1 MRTNPAIVI
10 PSATRS
16 TRWRSLSHAEGGTK
30 NSHPATYGRAFAPT
44 CRSRTLRRAIRQ
56 SCDRPLSTTRRYT
69 TPKQLEHNPARNED
83 TAGPILQGQRSAACF
98 EYGIPRQP
106 ASLHGRR
113 PFAFILSA
121 VNRHGCPRTGSIDRG
136 PPRHTF
142 ATTFRAG
149 AARLHSSTLALL
161 RGAGRQTA
169 GQPSFFP
176 YPRRCHHA
184 GGILQNTCSAANSTS
199 ISCHT
204 GQGLT
209 CQPGTAISAV
219 IPSMLGPPN
228 ALFRLDRRPR
238 NLQHPAQHLCGTS
251 PLL

>member
-1 MRTNPAIVI
+1 MQRGEQRTAIPPRTVVPSPRLADRAPCAGPSANHAIAPFPQHDVTQRRNSLSTIRRGMRTRPALSCKGSVPPRASNTEFPASQP
-10 PSATRS
+10 PSMAGVLLPSFCLPSLATAAPGPARS
-16 TRWRSLSHAEGGTK
+16 TGG
-30 NSHPATYGRAFAPT
+30 A
-44 CRSRTLRRAIRQ
+44 
-56 SCDRPLSTTRRYT
+56 
-69 TPKQLEHNPARNED
+69 
-83 TAGPILQGQRSAACF
+83 
-98 EYGIPRQP
+98 
-106 ASLHGRR
+106 
-113 PFAFILSA
+113 
-121 VNRHGCPRTGSIDRG
+121 
-136 PPRHTF
+136 PRHTF

-161 RGAGRQTA
+161 RGAGRPTA

-176 YPRRCHHA
+176 YPRRHHA

-228 ALFRLDRRPR
+228 ALFRLDRQPR
-238 NLQHPAQHLCGTS
+238 NRQHPAQHLCGTS

>member
-121 VNRHGCPRTGSIDRG
+121 VTRHGCPRTGSIDRG
-136 PPRHTF
+136 GHHDTLSPQLSAQAPLDCTRQRLRSCAGLVARQPASPLFSHTRDGV
-142 ATTFRAG
+142 TTQGGSSRIP
-149 AARLHSSTLALL
+149 AARPT
-161 RGAGRQTA
+161 
-169 GQPSFFP
+169 
-176 YPRRCHHA
+176 
-184 GGILQNTCSAANSTS
+184 
-199 ISCHT
+199 
-204 GQGLT
+204 
-209 CQPGTAISAV
+209 
-219 IPSMLGPPN
+219 
-228 ALFRLDRRPR
+228 RRPSVVTPDR
-238 NLQHPAQHLCGTS
+238 G
-251 PLL
+251 